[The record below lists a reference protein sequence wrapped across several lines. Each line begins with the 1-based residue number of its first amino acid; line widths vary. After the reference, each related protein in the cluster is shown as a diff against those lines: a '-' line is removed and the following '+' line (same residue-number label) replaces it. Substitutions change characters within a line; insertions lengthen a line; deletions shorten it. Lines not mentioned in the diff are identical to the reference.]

1 MPSYYDIKQKELK
14 TTKDFSEKKFNRY
27 VKAHRILRALYSE
40 LFFWSVS
47 LVPLIIC
54 AFLIGGSVEVFAFF
68 FFVHFL
74 FWYFKGQ
81 RMFYE
86 DCRNDIEEL
95 DVTIEVLLDI
105 KKEKYING

>member
-1 MPSYYDIKQKELK
+1 MPNYYQIREKELE
-14 TTKDFSEKKFNRY
+14 TTKDFSLKKFNRY
-27 VKAHRILRALYSE
+27 LKAHKILRSLYTE

-47 LVPLIIC
+47 LIPIIV
-54 AFLIGGSVEVFAFF
+54 FPIFMDGGVGTFALF

-81 RMFYE
+81 RMYYT
-86 DCRNDIEEL
+86 DCKNDIEEL